1 MQTENNEERC
11 CFGTRRSVLVRT
23 DVSVLVV
30 RNVGTYLQ
38 NTRLESQRTAVFIM
52 TNAVASKS
60 DRRRWIWRMKLNNN
74 FREILCRLYSVI

>member
-11 CFGTRRSVLVRT
+11 CFGTRRSVVVRT